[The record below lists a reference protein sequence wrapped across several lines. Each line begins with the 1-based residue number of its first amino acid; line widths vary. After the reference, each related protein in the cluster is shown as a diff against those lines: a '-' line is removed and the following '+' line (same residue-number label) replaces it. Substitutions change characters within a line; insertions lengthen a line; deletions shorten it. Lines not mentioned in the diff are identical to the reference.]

1 MPKMAATDRVDDGGT
16 GGRLGT
22 SGSSLPVV
30 QPGPQYRKVVHPCGS
45 QRGSQP
51 EPRRALLVVFKSVPG
66 FRPVIVSICLF
77 GLGDG
82 PHSKIIPHDI
92 PRLGCRCQLSSVDGV
107 VAVPCLDTLRTKVL
121 RGSHSARF
129 RSGSRD
135 HRFVFRAH
143 DHRHLCN
150 HRPGTDQMKPRPV
163 GEYPQ
168 TIAHLRKHECPR
180 QDSNLRHRL

>member
-82 PHSKIIPHDI
+82 PHSKIIPHI
-92 PRLGCRCQLSSVDGV
+92 SRALAAAVSYRPWTGWWQSLVLTHYGPRCCVGHIQQGSGPGAATTDLSSAPMTTV
-107 VAVPCLDTLRTKVL
+107 T
-121 RGSHSARF
+121 SAI
-129 RSGSRD
+129 
-135 HRFVFRAH
+135 
-143 DHRHLCN
+143 
-150 HRPGTDQMKPRPV
+150 TDQAPTR
-163 GEYPQ
+163 
-168 TIAHLRKHECPR
+168 
-180 QDSNLRHRL
+180 